1 MVTGIAWNYMKDITV
16 AMNTKTDAKESCLQA
31 QEKKLSSAQKMEMQ
45 CLCGAGSSTDQAN
58 AVLTAPYS
66 ETKAKANH
74 RLSYNKRIKL
84 LLQSGLVAGITPTSV
99 RQQSPQATLD
109 FVSYKLDGQDSSEPQ
124 EKD

>member
-1 MVTGIAWNYMKDITV
+1 MKDTT
-16 AMNTKTDAKESCLQA
+16 AATNTKTGAKENFSQA
-31 QEKKLSSAQKMEMQ
+31 PARKLSFAQKMQMQ
-45 CLCGAGSSTDQAN
+45 CLCGEGSSTEAAN

-74 RLSYNKRIKL
+74 RRSYNKRIKL

-109 FVSYKLDGQDSSEPQ
+109 FVFCKRDGQD
-124 EKD
+124 

>member
-1 MVTGIAWNYMKDITV
+1 MKDTIV

-31 QEKKLSSAQKMEMQ
+31 PARKLSFAQKMQMQ
-45 CLCGAGSSTDQAN
+45 CLCGAGSSMDQAN

-66 ETKAKANH
+66 ETKEKANH
-74 RLSYNKRIKL
+74 RRSYNKRIKL
-84 LLQSGLVAGITPTSV
+84 LLQFGLVAGITPTSV

-109 FVSYKLDGQDSSEPQ
+109 FVSCKQGGQDSSEPL